1 MIDALQPD
9 FASLKEA
16 SHIRETCEQKETRL
30 KKMKNLWTGLF
41 IINLFVFIFFRFIM
55 PIIAFIPEKWRLL
68 AFDYPF
74 ITWFLVASV
83 IYLLILIIYFAVS
96 FSSAKSKT
104 EKARQSEWN
113 LLLKVNRKLTTGN
126 IF

>member
-16 SHIRETCEQKETRL
+16 SHTRETCEEKEARL

-41 IINLFVFIFFRFIM
+41 SIHLLVFVALRFILPPM
-55 PIIAFIPEKWRLL
+55 TFIPEKWRLL

-83 IYLLILIIYFAVS
+83 IYLLVLIIYFTVS
-96 FSSAKSKT
+96 FSTAKIKT

-113 LLLKVNRKLTTGN
+113 LLLKVNRKLTHGN
-126 IF
+126 